1 MLRNILLSSAFAL
14 AFATPAF
21 ADLNSCSEPYAPAA
35 VNGAAATQEQMQHAM
50 DDVKNFIKD
59 SDTYQDCVNND
70 VKSQQMQA
78 KKDKKDFDASIA
90 ADAKTRIDRNQS
102 EKEKVGAEFN
112 AAVAAYNAKHP
123 KPPAA
128 GAAAPQPGH

>member
-1 MLRNILLSSAFAL
+1 MLRNIALSSAFVL

-35 VNGAAATQEQMQHAM
+35 VDGKTATQDQMKHAL

-70 VKSQQMQA
+70 VKAQQIQA
-78 KKDKKDFDASIA
+78 KKDKKDFDTSIA
-90 ADAKTRIDRNQS
+90 ADAKARIDRNQS
-102 EKEKVGAEFN
+102 DKEKVGAEFN

-123 KPPAA
+123 APPPAG
-128 GAAAPQPGH
+128 GAAPAH